1 MKKTVMMSLVA
12 VAVLNSASI
21 DEAFGEGKGSG
32 QIRAAYVNQDNAVD
46 TDTYGTSIGGI
57 LKYETAAWYEI
68 KLGVAAYV
76 SQKLHFATGNDARL
90 NPDFFDTEG
99 KSFAYVGEAYID
111 YSTNDLSL
119 RVGRQLID
127 TPLADSDDIRMHP
140 NSFEAAMATYRGIEG
155 TTLVGGYMIR
165 WAGYDAPQ
173 GHNDSISEFQKFGS
187 NHQSD
192 GASVI
197 GILNESIENLTLQG
211 WFYHR
216 NKLSKAFYTDAIYAI
231 PMNETLGVELVGQF
245 ANFSEENNS
254 GLDGN
259 VYGIGASVNVGMVS
273 VGAAYNKVSNYEGNF
288 IGNGFGGGP
297 YLTSMEEM
305 TIDGFEDVKAYQF
318 IAKFDMANAGIEG
331 LMLSALYGNFK
342 SAPADM
348 KVKEIDLIATYEVS
362 KGLNAEV
369 SYAMIDDKN
378 KNTAVDEF
386 DLTYDGGYE
395 RFLVRFSY
403 NF

>member
-1 MKKTVMMSLVA
+1 MKKSVALSLSVF
-12 VAVLNSASI
+12 AVLSANEM
-21 DEAFGEGKGSG
+21 DEAFAAGKVGG
-32 QIRAAYVNQDNAVD
+32 NIRTVYVNQNNALATD
-46 TDTYGTSIGGI
+46 TDTTAIGGI
-57 LKYETAAWYEI
+57 LKYETAAWNDI

-245 ANFSEENNS
+245 ANFSEENNNIPNVNMVV
-254 GLDGN
+254 GQGN
-259 VYGIGASVNVGMVS
+259 PNVG
-273 VGAAYNKVSNYEGNF
+273 E
-288 IGNGFGGGP
+288 FG
-297 YLTSMEEM
+297 
-305 TIDGFEDVKAYQF
+305 
-318 IAKFDMANAGIEG
+318 
-331 LMLSALYGNFK
+331 
-342 SAPADM
+342 
-348 KVKEIDLIATYEVS
+348 
-362 KGLNAEV
+362 
-369 SYAMIDDKN
+369 
-378 KNTAVDEF
+378 
-386 DLTYDGGYE
+386 
-395 RFLVRFSY
+395 
-403 NF
+403 